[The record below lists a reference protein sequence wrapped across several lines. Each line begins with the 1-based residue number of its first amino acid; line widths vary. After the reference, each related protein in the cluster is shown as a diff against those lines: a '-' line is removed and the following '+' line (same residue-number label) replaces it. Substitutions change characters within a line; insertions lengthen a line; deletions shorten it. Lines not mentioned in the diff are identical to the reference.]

1 MVRKQL
7 WRKLK
12 FEAKL
17 DGSVHEKRTDA
28 YGPTQV
34 LLHTAIVTTLV
45 DNEIEAKT
53 TILEPAGVPV
63 NEMPFYLNAMR
74 EFCKNCRNF
83 TSTTRE
89 NECVNIYLKY
99 VEKGLTPVL
108 VARLGVMCGC
118 DLSAYYY

>member
-17 DGSVHEKRTDA
+17 DGSVIEKRTDA
-28 YGPTQV
+28 YRTTQV
-34 LLHTAIVTTLV
+34 ALHTAMATILV
-45 DNEIEAKT
+45 DKEIEAKT

-74 EFCKNCRNF
+74 EFCRNSRNF
-83 TSTTRE
+83 TSVTRE

-99 VEKGLTPVL
+99 VEKGLVPVL
-108 VARLGVMCGC
+108 VARLGVMCEC
-118 DLSAYYY
+118 ELSAYYY